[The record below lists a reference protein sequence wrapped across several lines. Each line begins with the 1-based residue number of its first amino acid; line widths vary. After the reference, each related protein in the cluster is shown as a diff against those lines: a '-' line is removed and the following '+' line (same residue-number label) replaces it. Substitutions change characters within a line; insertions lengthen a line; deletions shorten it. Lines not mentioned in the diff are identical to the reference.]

1 MAISGESD
9 YIYGFHDPGNWRW
22 ILTDKGRT
30 GWVLVT
36 EEIGHDPGS
45 HSAPDYREWSDAG
58 FGVIIRLNNG
68 YSPRGTI
75 PHSRHYDDF
84 AQRCANHVADSKGA
98 HVWIIGNEMNHANEQ
113 PGVQFRASGF
123 TAEELIAP
131 EKYAECFTK
140 ARARI
145 KMLPGHEDDQV
156 VLGAVAPYTAVLR
169 YPGNESANWIKYFT
183 DILEQLGMNL
193 DGIALH
199 AYTHGADPGL
209 IFDEKQPWPQY
220 PGLHYHFRAYRDFM
234 RVIPPSLRHL
244 PIYVTETDQSD
255 DGQGHVLPWAD
266 VNSGWVRNAYQEIDN
281 WNRTPG
287 NQQIRCLLLYRW
299 SPFDDWAIEGKR
311 GVIEDMQMAA
321 ESGYKWSAAPLA
333 GGKPFITASDHL
345 NARSGPGTH
354 FDRIGLLRKGITLE
368 VLGRNPDNTWLHI
381 ALPDSKQKGWV
392 SAQREAASVTG
403 DLDEVEV
410 LGAPEAPALS
420 HVLSEAE
427 GAAEGAAPLAVAKP
441 AAAEKAAPR
450 PSAPGRLI
458 VTTTDELNVRSG
470 PGTQH
475 RRVGGVMKGATLEV
489 TGRSPDNAWLQVA
502 YPDARSRGWISA
514 RYVSASGD
522 LASVEVVRASA
533 APPERSAA
541 KPALRSPRPEGAGS
555 AGEGSKGAPAAERQV
570 IGGYTVSGDFL
581 RFYRANAQLTGAPI
595 SNVAVENGVQTQYF
609 ESLALQATPGGVRPA
624 KIGREVLAARRAIAD
639 LQGRAAQPASGGLS
653 PSTFGFELED
663 VSAKLPKSTDKTWPR
678 RALSD
683 IAFVVVHH
691 TAAGGTL
698 SPASLART
706 MVDKQDKP
714 GISYHFY
721 ITSNGTVYQTQP
733 LEALTDHAVGQS
745 RTSVGVALAGNFV
758 GAQPGD
764 EQLSSAGELCAWLMA
779 RLNLPFS
786 RVKGMSEIVPGH
798 KSPGDEWI
806 QGASWKE
813 RLLAVSEA
821 VKESLRG
828 KVQAAW
834 IASVPQPEWEDRTKT
849 LPTYNALPAAE
860 KKQGD
865 SLDYPVRTL
874 DSIRTLVVHHSGAP
888 ASTSVDEIA
897 RYQVTAQLKD
907 NAGQITKEQW
917 PGIGYHFF
925 IAADGGIVKCHEMT
939 TVCYHVSGLN
949 AAGVG
954 VCFAGNT
961 TTSAAP
967 PNGAQIAAGG
977 RLIAYLMDQLNLD
990 FDAIKGHKELEGV
1003 DCPGQWTDGVAWK
1016 HMLIGAIGAQMT
1028 VSQ

>member
-30 GWVLVT
+30 GWVLVA
-36 EEIGHDPGS
+36 EEIGHDPDA

-58 FGVIIRLNNG
+58 FGVIVRLNNG

-98 HVWIIGNEMNHANEQ
+98 HIWIIGNEMNHANEQ

-123 TAEELIAP
+123 TAEELITP

-145 KMLPGHEDDQV
+145 KALPGHQDDQV
-156 VLGAVAPYTAVLR
+156 VLGAVAAYTAVLR

-183 DILEQLGMNL
+183 DILELLGMNL

-199 AYTHGADPGL
+199 TYTHGADPGL

-220 PGLHYHFRAYRDFM
+220 SGLHYHFRAYRDFM

-244 PIYVTETDQSD
+244 PIYITETDQSD
-255 DGQGHVLPWAD
+255 DGQGHILPWAD

-281 WNRTPG
+281 WNRTPRS
-287 NQQIRCLLLYRW
+287 QQIRCLLLYRW
-299 SPFDDWAIEGKR
+299 GHFDDWAIEGKR
-311 GVIEDMQMAA
+311 GVIDDMQMAA
-321 ESGYKWSAAPLA
+321 ESGYQWSAAPLA

-345 NARSGPGTH
+345 NVRSGPGTH

-410 LGAPEAPALS
+410 LGAPEA
-420 HVLSEAE
+420 
-427 GAAEGAAPLAVAKP
+427 AAPLAVAGAAAAVAKP
-441 AAAEKAAPR
+441 AAAEKA
-450 PSAPGRLI
+450 
-458 VTTTDELNVRSG
+458 
-470 PGTQH
+470 
-475 RRVGGVMKGATLEV
+475 
-489 TGRSPDNAWLQVA
+489 
-502 YPDARSRGWISA
+502 
-514 RYVSASGD
+514 
-522 LASVEVVRASA
+522 
-533 APPERSAA
+533 
-541 KPALRSPRPEGAGS
+541 
-555 AGEGSKGAPAAERQV
+555 APAAERQV

-609 ESLALQATPGGVRPA
+609 ESLALQATPGGMRPA

-683 IAFVVVHH
+683 IAFVVIHH
-691 TAAGGTL
+691 TAAAGTL

-745 RTSVGVALAGNFV
+745 RTSVGVALAGHFV
-758 GAQPGD
+758 GGSAAGGAPPGD

-779 RLNLPFS
+779 RLNLPSS

-813 RLLAVSEA
+813 RLLAVIEA
-821 VKESLRG
+821 VRDSLRG
-828 KVQAAW
+828 KVPAAW
-834 IASVPQPEWEDRTKT
+834 ITSVPQPEWEDRTKT

-865 SLDYPVRTL
+865 SLDYPARTL

-925 IAADGGIVKCHEMT
+925 IAADGAIVKCHELT

-954 VCFAGNT
+954 ICFAGNT

-990 FDAIKGHKELEGV
+990 FDAIKGHKELESV